1 MEHHKVIEISTIV
14 AQVTGIVAAD
24 MNGEKA
30 MLNIE
35 QGKYYGL
42 DRIGSRIWELIE
54 KPRMV
59 QEVVAALL
67 DEYEVGEKTCQQ
79 DVLAFLNT
87 LHAQGLVNFD

>member
-1 MEHHKVIEISTIV
+1 MEHHKEIGISTIV
-14 AQVTGIVAAD
+14 VQVTGIVAAD

-54 KPRMV
+54 RPRTV
-59 QEVVAALL
+59 QEVIAAIR
-67 DEYEVGEKTCQQ
+67 T
-79 DVLAFLNT
+79 AP
-87 LHAQGLVNFD
+87 